1 MAVINNGIDTNV
13 FKHTES
19 NLREVFGL
27 NNKFIILAVANIW
40 NARKGIDDII
50 KLGDYLIVGV
60 TTENFD
66 ITRGKINVRQSLMER
81 MEAVRK
87 TGIADEV
94 IPEEYVGQKID
105 DIIRNNV
112 SIFALGSDWE
122 GKFDYL
128 NEYCKVVY
136 LPRTEG
142 VSSSQ
147 IRSDKIVNIGIAGS
161 DPTVL
166 KLTKQAENVN
176 GIRINGI
183 YCEDTEVNL
192 PINKQYVNFENLI
205 LENDAVYVAVR
216 PEIRYSFIK
225 KALENGRHVISES
238 PIAMSEKQAQH
249 LYEIA
254 KSKNLQLFDSIKTAY
269 ALPFQRLILLIK
281 SGIIGDI
288 KNIDVTC
295 TSLEV
300 QDWLKKT
307 KYYTSFTGWGS
318 IALLPLFKILGIDYE
333 NISFM
338 TLNSDVMQDIYT
350 KATFKYKNAMATVNV
365 GVGVKSEGDLRIS
378 GTKGYIYVPAPWWK
392 SGYFEVRFE
401 DLTKNKPYFYEN
413 DGEGLRMELVQFVR
427 CITNNERNH
436 YLDSDLSVAICKIMA
451 QYKISL
457 ENF

>member
-1 MAVINNGIDTNV
+1 MIKVITYGTFDLLHQGHIN
-13 FKHTES
+13 
-19 NLREVFGL
+19 
-27 NNKFIILAVANIW
+27 ILKRAKA
-40 NARKGIDDII
+40 
-50 KLGDYLIVGV
+50 LGDYLIVGV

-81 MEAVRK
+81 MEAVRQ

-112 SIFALGSDWE
+112 SIFAIGSDWE

-142 VSSSQ
+142 ISSSQ
-147 IRSDKIVNIGIAGS
+147 LRADKIVGIGIAGS

-166 KLTKQAENVN
+166 KLSKQAEQVN
-176 GIRINGI
+176 GVKINGI
-183 YCEDTEVNL
+183 ICDETDVALNL
-192 PINKQYVNFENLI
+192 KKYKNYEELI
-205 LENDAVYVAVR
+205 SNNDAVYVAVR
-216 PEIRYSFIK
+216 PEKRYHYIK
-225 KALENGRHVISES
+225 QALDAGKHVISES
-238 PIAMSEKQAQH
+238 PIALSKKQTKE
-249 LYEIA
+249 LYAIA
-254 KSKNLQLFDSIKTAY
+254 KKNSLQLFDSIKTAY

-307 KYYTSFTGWGS
+307 KYYTSFTGWGAV
-318 IALLPLFKILGIDYE
+318 ALLPVFKILGTEYD
-333 NISFM
+333 NISFL
-338 TLNSDVMQDIYT
+338 TLNSDEMQDIYT
-350 KATFKYKNAMATVNV
+350 KATIKYQNAMATVNV

-378 GTKGYIYVPAPWWK
+378 GTEGYIYVPAPWWK

-401 DLTKNKPYFYEN
+401 DLTNNKPYFYEN
-413 DGEGLRMELVQFVR
+413 EGEGLRMELVQFVR
-427 CITNNERNH
+427 CVTNNEDN
-436 YLDSDLSVAICKIMA
+436 YYFDSELSATISKVMEQFTK
-451 QYKISL
+451 SL
-457 ENF
+457 ENIS

>member
-1 MAVINNGIDTNV
+1 MIKVITYGTFDLLHQGHIN
-13 FKHTES
+13 
-19 NLREVFGL
+19 
-27 NNKFIILAVANIW
+27 ILKRAKA
-40 NARKGIDDII
+40 
-50 KLGDYLIVGV
+50 LGDYLIVGV

-183 YCEDTEVNL
+183 YCEDPEVNL